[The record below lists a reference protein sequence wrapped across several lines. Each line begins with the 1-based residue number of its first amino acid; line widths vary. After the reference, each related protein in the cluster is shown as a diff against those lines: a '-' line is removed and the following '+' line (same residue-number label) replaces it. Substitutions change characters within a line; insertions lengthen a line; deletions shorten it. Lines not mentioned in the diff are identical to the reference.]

1 MKKVE
6 SAVKENIEKQN
17 VLRIV
22 AVDKSAQVARLKEQ
36 TLFKMPKGEYKDMY
50 YRISNESIKEQLE
63 DIVFELPSGMEIPLF
78 DNMQQECKRLN
89 LDEFVK
95 AVVGKNEKEYEDK
108 FKLPS
113 IINAEQIKYNPTK
126 QTNSQFVK

>member
-6 SAVKENIEKQN
+6 SAVNESVENQN

-22 AVDKSAQVARLKEQ
+22 AVDKRAHAARLKEQ
-36 TLFKMPKGEYKDMY
+36 TLFKMPKGQYGGKY
-50 YRISNESIKEQLE
+50 YWISNDYIKEQSE
-63 DIVFELPSGMEIPLF
+63 EIVFELPSGMEIPLF

-95 AVVGKNEKEYEDK
+95 AVVGKSEKEYEVK
-108 FKLPS
+108 YQLPS
-113 IINAEQIKYNPTK
+113 VIYLEQIKDNPTK
-126 QTNSQFVK
+126 LNNSQFVK

>member
-1 MKKVE
+1 MDKRKLNYRFHNPNPPEALGRELLHICIGANMKKVE

-50 YRISNESIKEQLE
+50 YRISNEYIKEQLE
-63 DIVFELPSGMEIPLF
+63 EIVFELPSGMEIPLF
-78 DNMQQECKRLN
+78 EDRKS
-89 LDEFVK
+89 
-95 AVVGKNEKEYEDK
+95 VV
-108 FKLPS
+108 
-113 IINAEQIKYNPTK
+113 
-126 QTNSQFVK
+126 